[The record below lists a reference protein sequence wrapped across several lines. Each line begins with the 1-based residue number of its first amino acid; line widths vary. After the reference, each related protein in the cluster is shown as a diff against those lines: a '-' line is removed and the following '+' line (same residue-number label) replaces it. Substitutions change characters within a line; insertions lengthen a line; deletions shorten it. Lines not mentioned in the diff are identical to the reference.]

1 MFGRKECNCKT
12 DELNDEIKDLRERKQ
27 KLEDEVRQ
35 LKLEHKIAE
44 EDIKHM
50 IALKEER
57 LELDYEK
64 KIVELQKD
72 MDKKIMEVKEKYRDK
87 VEKQLEKEGDNMKH
101 MYGQIL
107 ERLPNVTAHFGQK
120 NK

>member
-1 MFGRKECNCKT
+1 MFNKKCNCKVDELT
-12 DELNDEIKDLRERKQ
+12 DEISDLKEKKI

-50 IALKEER
+50 IAMKEER
-57 LELDYEK
+57 LDLEHEK
-64 KIVELQKD
+64 KIVALQKD
-72 MDKKIMEVKEKYRDK
+72 MDKQIMDIKEKYRDK
-87 VEKQLEKEGDNMKH
+87 VEKQLEKESGNMKE

-107 ERLPNVTAHFGQK
+107 ARLPNVTAHFGQK